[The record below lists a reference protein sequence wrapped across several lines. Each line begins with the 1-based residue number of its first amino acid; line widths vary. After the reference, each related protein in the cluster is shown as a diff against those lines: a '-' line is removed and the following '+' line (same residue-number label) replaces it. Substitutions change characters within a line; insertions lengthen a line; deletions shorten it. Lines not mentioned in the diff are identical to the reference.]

1 MKDVILALVAG
12 IIVGMLFKFLKLPIP
27 APPVFSAVV
36 GVFGVYFGGVLLDW
50 ITKLVQQ

>member
-1 MKDVILALVAG
+1 MRDVILALVAG